1 MTELQYNARCNE
13 IESEIETLDKEMTR
27 LHDEILQSRVTG
39 DYSKISEC
47 LDLFLKKSDRMAE
60 LVKERTALRHKKM
73 KHGFDE
79 PLSEAAEV
87 DDVECEIDCR
97 NDFCEGDRVKANRD
111 RKTRE
116 GTVVCVHCDFLVIR
130 FDDWLCGYDDSFTY
144 YDLFEL
150 YTAEQ
155 LHKVKKI

>member
-97 NDFCEGDRVKANRD
+97 NDFCEGDRVTYLD
-111 RKTRE
+111 DFD
-116 GTVVCVHCDFLVIR
+116 GTVVSVAEDFIVIF
-130 FDDWLCGYDDSFTY
+130 FDDIPESNKYHRYEFFSADHLEDI
-144 YDLFEL
+144 
-150 YTAEQ
+150 
-155 LHKVKKI
+155 KKI